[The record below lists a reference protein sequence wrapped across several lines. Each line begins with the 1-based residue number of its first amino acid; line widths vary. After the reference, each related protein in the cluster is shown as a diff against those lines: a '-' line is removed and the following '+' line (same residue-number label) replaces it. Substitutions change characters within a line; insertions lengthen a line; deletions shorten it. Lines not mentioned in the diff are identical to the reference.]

1 MFIVQ
6 NILHKASGVAGVF
19 LGVALVLCAGCSTPT
34 TGRVRDVHLL
44 YAGTP
49 EQREITSA
57 KEFGPFYEQVVTGS
71 GSKRTSYRPFFGTTI
86 TADDGNA
93 MRREV
98 LWPIYDSN
106 YRNGSLTWRFLLWFG
121 VDADTD
127 DPESYNRL
135 WAFPLWFQGQT
146 KAGENYAALFPVYGT
161 IRDMFW
167 ERIHFLAFPLW
178 VDYDRNGNHTLSV
191 LWPIFSRTT
200 GKSLSGFKVF
210 PLYGQ
215 MARKSGDKTRFV
227 LWPLWTS
234 GTYTNR
240 SPGYSWML
248 FPVMGR
254 VNRASESSWIFL
266 PPFFNFTHGQGKMKD
281 YRKLNCPWPFV
292 KIADTETLHKR
303 YYLPFW
309 GHVYD
314 NAGKYDSCSV
324 MWPFYN
330 SRYAERARIRD
341 RSRTLFPLFHWS
353 EAMTD
358 ANQDGVFDTEV
369 ETYWRLWPLLSH
381 RSDPENDF
389 LRIPDLSLSKR
400 LGPIERNFLGMFTF
414 YTRGHSTKTHR
425 VDHEALWGFFRRGY
439 GEAYSSFRVWP
450 VYERK
455 RDAGKWN
462 WSVLGG
468 LLGRRGDAENAQW
481 CYLWFFGGSED
492 DGKSKEA
499 VK

>member
-19 LGVALVLCAGCSTPT
+19 LGVALFLCAGCSTPT

-44 YAGTP
+44 YAGAP
-49 EQREITSA
+49 EQREIASA
-57 KEFGPFYEQVVTGS
+57 KEFGPFYEKVVTGS
-71 GSKRTSYRPFFGTTI
+71 GSERTSYRPFLCTTI
-86 TADDGNA
+86 ATADERA
-93 MRREV
+93 VRREV
-98 LWPIYDSN
+98 LWPVYDSN
-106 YRNGSLTWRFLLWFG
+106 YRDGSLTWRFLLWFG
-121 VDADTD
+121 VDADTAN
-127 DPESYNRL
+127 PESYNHL
-135 WAFPLWFQGQT
+135 WVFPIWFQGRTQT
-146 KAGENYAALFPVYGT
+146 GETYAALFPVYGT

-167 ERIHFLAFPLW
+167 ERIHFVAFPLW
-178 VDYDRNGNHTLSV
+178 VEYDRNGNHSQSV

-215 MARKSGDKTRFV
+215 MARKGGDKTRFV

-240 SPGYSWML
+240 SPGTSWML

-292 KIADTETLHKR
+292 KILDTETLHKR
-303 YYLPFW
+303 YFLPLW
-309 GHVYD
+309 SRVYD
-314 NAGKYDSCSV
+314 NEGKYDSCSV
-324 MWPFYN
+324 MWPFYS
-330 SRYAERARIRD
+330 SRYAERAKMRE
-341 RSRTLFPLFHWS
+341 RSRSLFPVFHWA
-353 EAMTD
+353 ETWADTD
-358 ANQDGVFDTEV
+358 GDGSFESEV
-369 ETYWRLWPLLSH
+369 ENYWRLWPLVSD
-381 RSDPENDF
+381 RSDAVNSF
-389 LRIPDLSLSKR
+389 VRIPDFSLSKR
-400 LGPIERNFLGMFTF
+400 IGPIERNFLGMFTL
-414 YTRGHSTKTHR
+414 YTRGLSAKTHR
-425 VDHEALWGFFRRGY
+425 VDHEAFWGFIRRGY
-439 GEAYSSFRVWP
+439 GDTYSSFRVWP

-468 LLGRRGDAENAQW
+468 LVGRCGDEGKAHW
-481 CYLWFFGGSED
+481 RYLWFFGESEND
-492 DGKSKEA
+492 RKSEEA

>member
-71 GSKRTSYRPFFGTTI
+71 GSKRTSFRPFFGTTI

-93 MRREV
+93 VRREV

-135 WAFPLWFQGQT
+135 WAFPIWFQGQT
-146 KAGENYAALFPVYGT
+146 KAGENYAALFPIYGT
-161 IRDMFW
+161 IRDMVW
-167 ERIHFLAFPLW
+167 DRIHFAAFPLW
-178 VDYDRNGNHTLSV
+178 VEYDRNGNQSQSV

-200 GKSLSGFKVF
+200 GESLSGFKVF
-210 PLYGQ
+210 PIYGQ
-215 MARKSGDKTRFV
+215 MERKGQDKTRFV

-248 FPVMGR
+248 LPVMGR

-292 KIADTETLHKR
+292 KIVDNETLHKR

-324 MWPFYN
+324 MWPFYS

-341 RSRTLFPLFHWS
+341 RSRTLFPIFHWS

-358 ANQDGVFDTEV
+358 ANQDGTFDTEV

-389 LRIPDLSLSKR
+389 LRIPDLSFSKR

-481 CYLWFFGGSED
+481 RYLWFFEGSED